1 MRRISSLVVIAGMLV
16 MGCKNKTP
24 SADGGMGAGA
34 PLDTVTNPSAPV
46 TQLPPTDSAPGD
58 MADSAAIPSTLTPA
72 RKDTTV
78 DSAKTRKTTTS
89 SKPPVPK
96 PAEVASAS
104 PASGATSPGAASET
118 AGGGELRDA
127 YHKAPLD
134 TVDGKTYQG
143 WKVYNLNCARCHGED
158 VSGTTIAPHLIM
170 SLKPDGPINSKEIF
184 IQTVC
189 EGRVPKGMP
198 AWCQA
203 GMTPAEID
211 TVYSYVKARSDAKM
225 HPGRP
230 ARKDG

>member
-1 MRRISSLVVIAGMLV
+1 MRRISSLVVIAGMAVL
-16 MGCKNKTP
+16 GCKGKP
-24 SADGGMGAGA
+24 DPKGGLGAGA
-34 PLDTVTNPSAPV
+34 PLDTVSNPTAPV
-46 TQLPPTDSAPGD
+46 TQAPPPDSAPGD

-72 RKDTTV
+72 KKDTTA
-78 DSAKTRKTTTS
+78 DSTKNKKTS
-89 SKPPVPK
+89 SSSKAAPPK
-96 PAEVASAS
+96 PAEVASAAPS
-104 PASGATSPGAASET
+104 TGTTSPGAAAT
-118 AGGGELRDA
+118 GELRDA
-127 YHKAPLD
+127 YHTAPLD
-134 TVDGKTYQG
+134 TVDAKTYQG

-158 VSGTTIAPHLIM
+158 VSGTTIAPHLIT

-230 ARKDG
+230 ARREG